1 MLGRQQEF
9 HIRLTLWD
17 VHPIY
22 SMIPLVKSS
31 KIGFMNSPD
40 LQQDGGE
47 DEREMST
54 YGYQNYYLIA

>member
-1 MLGRQQEF
+1 
-9 HIRLTLWD
+9 
-17 VHPIY
+17 
-22 SMIPLVKSS
+22 
-31 KIGFMNSPD
+31 MNSPD